1 MLYMSSWLRAINI
14 TTAENRKI
22 TFIKIINIM
31 RNFFIISLIALF
43 PFIGVSAQNPNN
55 GNCNN
60 NKGNCSRSEM
70 MAKFME
76 KKKAY
81 LKSCIPLN
89 DSEAEAFFALYNEM
103 EKKKFEISIAT
114 FKKAREIKKA
124 VGDISDEVYAKSADE
139 LAALSTKIAAIESE
153 YFEKIKKILTPKQM
167 FMFFQCNHS
176 FGKEV
181 IKKEQ
186 QKQTD

>member
-1 MLYMSSWLRAINI
+1 MSSWLRVINI
-14 TTAENRKI
+14 TIAENRKT
-22 TFIKIINIM
+22 TFIKTINIM

-43 PFIGVSAQNPNN
+43 PFIGVYAQNPNN
-55 GNCNN
+55 GNCN

-89 DSEAEAFFALYNEM
+89 DSEAEAFFTLYNEM

-139 LAALSTKIAAIESE
+139 LAALSTKIATIESE

-176 FGKEV
+176 FGKEM

-186 QKQTD
+186 QKQAE